1 MPKPPVELL
10 AGTANASIILLHG
23 LGADGFD
30 LAPVAQA
37 LDLPDVRFILP
48 HAEPRPVTINGGYVM
63 PAWYDIYQPDLS
75 RGQDDAGFAQ
85 AREIVANLIRHE
97 VARGI
102 SSTRIILAGFSQGGA
117 VALYSGLTLGLP
129 LAGIAALSAYLPQL
143 PTAVDPTLP
152 IWAAHGTRDEII
164 PLSMSQAS
172 YARLAESQL
181 EMHLYPMAHEI
192 SMNEIAD
199 LRVWLQTQIG

>member
-1 MPKPPVELL
+1 MAKPPLELL
-10 AGTANASIILLHG
+10 TGTANASIIMLHG

-37 LDLPDVRFILP
+37 LNLPGVRFILP

-63 PAWYDIYQPDLS
+63 PAWYDIYQPDLN
-75 RGQDDAGFAQ
+75 RDQDDAGFAQ
-85 AREIVANLIRHE
+85 AREIVADLIRRE
-97 VARGI
+97 TARGI
-102 SSTRIILAGFSQGGA
+102 SSERIILAGFSQGGA

-129 LAGIAALSAYLPQL
+129 LAGIAALSAYLPRL
-143 PTAVDPTLP
+143 PSAVDESLP
-152 IWAAHGTRDEII
+152 VWAAHGTRDDII
-164 PLSMSQAS
+164 PLSMSQSS

-181 EMHLYPMAHEI
+181 EMHIYPMAHEI

-199 LRVWLQTQIG
+199 LRAWLQTQIG